1 MRYLNK
7 VLAKKLPKLKLH
19 DSDLGN
25 IGLVLINGKKVT
37 FEEFSKMEN
46 LKVKGN
52 LDLREAALEKLPKDL
67 KVGGNLWLYGSKIKE
82 LPSGLTVGG
91 HLDLYGSKIKELP
104 SGLKVGGDLGLYRTA
119 IKELPEDLKVKG
131 EIRISSEMK
140 KTFNAGRFKSKVRV
154 R

>member
-1 MRYLNK
+1 MKFLNK
-7 VLAKKLPKLKLH
+7 VLAKKLPKLKLQ

-25 IGLVLINGKKVT
+25 IGLISINGKKVT
-37 FEEFSKMEN
+37 FEEFSKMDN

-52 LDLREAALEKLPKDL
+52 LDLKDST
-67 KVGGNLWLYGSKIKE
+67 VKE

-91 HLDLYGSKIKELP
+91 GLSLYG
-104 SGLKVGGDLGLYRTA
+104 TA

-131 EIRISSEMK
+131 GIWISPEMK
-140 KTFNAGRFKSKVRV
+140 KTFNAGKFKGKIRV